1 MKKRDINVED
11 IVYAFVNDNGEYG
24 IIMVFRLQEIHL
36 RVLQ

>member
-1 MKKRDINVED
+1 MKKRDIKLKTIED

-36 RVLQ
+36 